1 MNMSLI
7 ENNNMK
13 KIVKRI
19 EEDIDV
25 DVESV
30 KDILKEYCENDFLPF
45 HTIQS
50 NIEKLFGV
58 DSIVKL
64 QEVKNVFIETMCV
77 CRENNWSDAE
87 KNIRYTYGGFSI
99 INIITGK

>member
-1 MNMSLI
+1 MA
-7 ENNNMK
+7 ERDTEK
-13 KIVKRI
+13 
-19 EEDIDV
+19 IDV
-25 DVESV
+25 EEV
-30 KDILKEYCENDFLPF
+30 KDILRDYCENEFLPF
-45 HTIQS
+45 DTIKPKL
-50 NIEKLFGV
+50 EKVFE
-58 DSIVKL
+58 SYEIKKL

>member
-1 MNMSLI
+1 
-7 ENNNMK
+7 MK

-19 EEDIDV
+19 EDVDV
-25 DVESV
+25 DVEGV

-50 NIEKLFGV
+50 KIEKLFGV

-77 CRENNWSDAE
+77 CRENNWSDVE
-87 KNIRYTYGGFSI
+87 KDIRYTYGGFCI

>member
-1 MNMSLI
+1 MNMSLT

-13 KIVKRI
+13 EI
-19 EEDIDV
+19 EKKIDV
-25 DVESV
+25 EDVKV
-30 KDILKEYCENDFLPF
+30 ILKDYCENEFLPY
-45 HTIQS
+45 HTIQPK
-50 NIEKLFGV
+50 IEKLFET
-58 DSIVKL
+58 DSIIKL

-87 KNIRYTYGGFSI
+87 KDIRYTYGGFSI